1 MKRQAGILQSR
12 LLTSSILL
20 ILLLA
25 GCAQSPGPCSPGL
38 PEDLSGAAAFAGD
51 DRLPF
56 RFPLDEVSSDAS
68 PSFTNY
74 CASSDGPE
82 SAREYHAAEDFFRP
96 AGTPV
101 YAMADGNIS
110 FSGPMD
116 GYGWLIIIDHP
127 QATLYSLYGHL
138 SPSRWRMESGA
149 VEKGELVAYLGDS
162 DENGGSEKRPLVPHL
177 HLGIRAGQRADY
189 PGMGE
194 WRWQAGWINPCPKD
208 LGWLQPSAI
217 ITSQH
222 IPAGGFPEPEAGFV
236 AIWWFELLFAGIYL
250 LGGVSMLIFAI
261 RRNKPFLLV
270 VSGIALLAAG
280 WIFYSKG
287 TKMSYAL
294 FAMAVLFSAIG
305 IYKLIRRSTNTP
317 PTQS

>member
-1 MKRQAGILQSR
+1 MAQSMTADKGTRGIDLR
-12 LLTSSILL
+12 TVGVEDCCF
-20 ILLLA
+20 A
-25 GCAQSPGPCSPGL
+25 GCAQSPGPCSSVL

-56 RFPLDEVSSDAS
+56 RLPLDEV
-68 PSFTNY
+68 
-74 CASSDGPE
+74 SSDGPE
-82 SAREYHAAEDFFRP
+82 SARKYHAAEDFFRP

-127 QATLYSLYGHL
+127 QANLYSLYGHL

-162 DENGGSEKRPLVPHL
+162 DENGGSEKRPLEPHL

-194 WRWQAGWINPCPKD
+194 WRWQAGWIKPCPKD

-250 LGGVSMLIFAI
+250 LGGLCMLIFAI

-270 VSGIALLAAG
+270 VSGIVLLAAG
-280 WIFYSKG
+280 WISYNKG

-294 FAMAVLFSAIG
+294 FAMGVLFAAIG
-305 IYKLIRRSTNTP
+305 IYKLIRRSTNMP